1 MDCFETPGLCPDIC
15 SHHCS
20 ATNPQIKANPKGEEY
35 TKITY
40 KPDLAR
46 FGMDAIDDDT
56 FALLTKRVYDMA
68 GTVKGV
74 KVFLDGARIKIDS
87 FKKYIDMYTSSA
99 SEAAAEG
106 GGPAEKIAV
115 IYEAIQ
121 PPKKTDEVRWEI
133 GFALSTEQQ
142 FQQVSFVNRIS
153 TTKGGTHV
161 DDMANQIANRLAE
174 HVDKKNKGAKVK
186 APQIKHHMWLFVNA
200 MVENPAFD
208 SQTKECLNT
217 KKSQFGSKPVL
228 SEEFFKKGAPVP
240 RLPSP
245 STQSLTHA
253 PLLSPSVL
261 KSGIVD
267 NILSWAKFKLDKD
280 LKKTD
285 KGKRKRC
292 ASPPFRLLG
301 PTKRSDSRFAV
312 SFVAAQ
318 DHRHP

>member
-1 MDCFETPGLCPDIC
+1 MSPLLTHFLL
-15 SHHCS
+15 
-20 ATNPQIKANPKGEEY
+20 AFQIKSNPKAEEY

-46 FGMDAIDDDT
+46 FGMDEIDDDT
-56 FALLTKRVYDMA
+56 FALLTKRVHDMA

-74 KVFLDGARIKIDS
+74 KVFLDGTRIKIDS

-121 PPKKTDEVRWEI
+121 PANKTDEVRWEI

-161 DDMANQIANRLAE
+161 DDMANQIANRLAD

-217 KKSQFGSKPVL
+217 KRSQFGSKPVL
-228 SEEFFKKGAPVP
+228 SEEFFKKG
-240 RLPSP
+240 
-245 STQSLTHA
+245 
-253 PLLSPSVL
+253 LSPPCGL
-261 KSGIVD
+261 F
-267 NILSWAKFKLDKD
+267 L
-280 LKKTD
+280 
-285 KGKRKRC
+285 
-292 ASPPFRLLG
+292 
-301 PTKRSDSRFAV
+301 
-312 SFVAAQ
+312 AQ
-318 DHRHP
+318 D

>member
-1 MDCFETPGLCPDIC
+1 MTE
-15 SHHCS
+15 
-20 ATNPQIKANPKGEEY
+20 
-35 TKITY
+35 
-40 KPDLAR
+40 
-46 FGMDAIDDDT
+46 IDDDT

-74 KVFLDGARIKIDS
+74 KVFLDGTRIKIDS

-106 GGPAEKIAV
+106 GGAAEKIAV

-228 SEEFFKKGAPVP
+228 SEEFFKKGAPPIPIPDKTAGTQLTASRPVCRQSSSRASSTTSSRGP
-240 RLPSP
+240 SSSSTRTSRRRTRASASGPFWASP
-245 STQSLTHA
+245 SRPTR
-253 PLLSPSVL
+253 PPSADAAFFSHSAGL
-261 KSGIVD
+261 P
-267 NILSWAKFKLDKD
+267 
-280 LKKTD
+280 
-285 KGKRKRC
+285 
-292 ASPPFRLLG
+292 AS
-301 PTKRSDSRFAV
+301 SS
-312 SFVAAQ
+312 
-318 DHRHP
+318 